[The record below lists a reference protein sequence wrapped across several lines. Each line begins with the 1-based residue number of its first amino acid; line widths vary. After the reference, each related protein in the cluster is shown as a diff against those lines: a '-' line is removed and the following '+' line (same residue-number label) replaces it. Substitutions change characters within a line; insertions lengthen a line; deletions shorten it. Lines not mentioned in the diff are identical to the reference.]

1 MKLWVFYFCKS
12 VLCKFDSQSNGRLG
26 MVEKELSLPK
36 SRKKIIL
43 SYLLCGCI
51 CIYMYHPLTCLFFL
65 KKSTWCFTLACT
77 RLHILGS
84 KNTNKILLHLIPS
97 CLDLGQTQRTLIILG
112 MSPLSWSASTNS
124 NRKGCTMERLHPNH
138 ASSVRNHPSIFKE
151 PTPYLPDLWHCR
163 IRIHSGSFSQCL

>member
-1 MKLWVFYFCKS
+1 
-12 VLCKFDSQSNGRLG
+12 

-51 CIYMYHPLTCLFFL
+51 CVYMYHPLTCLFFL
-65 KKSTWCFTLACT
+65 KKKHMMLYPGMYQTAHSREQKHKQNLMCL
-77 RLHILGS
+77 
-84 KNTNKILLHLIPS
+84 NLIPS

-124 NRKGCTMERLHPNH
+124 NRKGRTTERLHPNH
-138 ASSVRNHPSIFKE
+138 ASSMRNHPSIFKE

-163 IRIHSGSFSQCL
+163 ILIHSGSFSQCL